1 MSNQQGIDR
10 LLQAEQE
17 ATETVQRARKAKA
30 ARIKQARDEA
40 AEEINKYRQQL
51 EMEYQKVQSS
61 GMTISDKSA
70 RLNQETEG
78 QLMEIRRS
86 AEANRVNVVRQIL
99 AWVSSVDTNPPK

>member
-1 MSNQQGIDR
+1 MV
-10 LLQAEQE
+10 A
-17 ATETVQRARKAKA
+17 AKA

-61 GMTISDKSA
+61 VRPSHSPPSPLTSMRQGMTISDKSA

-86 AEANRVNVVRQIL
+86 AE
-99 AWVSSVDTNPPK
+99 VS